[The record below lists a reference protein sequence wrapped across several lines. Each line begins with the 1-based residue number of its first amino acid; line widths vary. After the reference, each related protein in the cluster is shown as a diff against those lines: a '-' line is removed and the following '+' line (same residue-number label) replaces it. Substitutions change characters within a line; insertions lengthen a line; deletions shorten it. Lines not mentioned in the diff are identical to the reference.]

1 MADLATE
8 LAELNSNAR
17 DLIAKYN
24 SSFDRLDEKSQELA
38 EKLVN
43 DINGYLDEL
52 KKAKDDSLSEI
63 VEKLNNGINELKTII
78 ESGEFTRVI
87 TQPVIDLSGVVS
99 AGYEKS
105 FSVSAKSLLNGAEIE
120 KFEVTIGTDLI
131 EVNAID
137 GKADITYKFDG
148 NVGDKVSIS
157 VIAVDNLG
165 NKSTKTTK
173 EVELVENTPPT
184 VPVVNAPSEVT
195 KNSSFTITIS
205 GSSDNEGDS
214 VTYKIKDT
222 GNFSF
227 SKSEGIAE
235 NEEVE
240 VTAPSV
246 DEDTTLT
253 FSVVA
258 VDSNGLESEAV
269 SVSILVK
276 ISGYGTVDI
285 FGDGSCIAY
294 FPLKNDFSDLT
305 GNSVVTHAGD
315 TAAFNET
322 LGYYTTDGQNNGSK
336 TYFTNGNSKY
346 ISDTNTNSLYKYF
359 NLGTQYT
366 MSVQIKIR
374 DLTRAFTILQT
385 GNYDEN
391 ATAFLANMLDF
402 RVGDSNSP
410 MYFGIGGATDNTL
423 TTIGNGYNW
432 SVYAEFPIDGEE
444 HTLTVVRNGLY
455 VSLYKD
461 GNKLWEHTFSN
472 NSLNIDTHIYAL
484 EGNSG
489 NGWGYAG
496 YMKNVRFFN
505 RVLTDKEIQT
515 LAQED

>member
-1 MADLATE
+1 MADLAVE
-8 LAELNSNAR
+8 LAELNSHAR
-17 DLIAKYN
+17 ELITKYN
-24 SSFDRLDEKSQELA
+24 ESFERLDETSKELA
-38 EKLVN
+38 EKLMN

-52 KKAKDDSLSEI
+52 KKAKDDSLNEI
-63 VEKLNNGINELKTII
+63 VEKLNNGINELNTII

-87 TQPVIDLSGVVS
+87 TRPVIDLSGVVS
-99 AGYEKS
+99 AGHEKS

-157 VIAVDNLG
+157 VIAIDNLG

-184 VPVVNAPSEVT
+184 APMVNAPSEVT

-222 GNFSF
+222 GNFTF
-227 SKSEGIAE
+227 AKTEAIAE
-235 NEEVE
+235 NEEVK
-240 VTAPSV
+240 VTAPNV
-246 DEDTTLT
+246 TEDTEFS

-258 VDSNGLESEAV
+258 VDSNGLESAAV
-269 SVSILVK
+269 SVSVLVK
-276 ISGYGTVDI
+276 DITYGTVDI
-285 FGDGSCIAY
+285 LGDGSCVAY
-294 FPLKNDFSDLT
+294 FPLKNDFADLS
-305 GNSVVTHAGD
+305 GNSIVTHDGD
-315 TAAFNET
+315 AAAFNE
-322 LGYYTTDGQNNGSK
+322 LGYYTTNGQNNNSK
-336 TYFTNGNSKY
+336 TYFNDGNSDY
-346 ISDTNTNSLYKYF
+346 IGDVNTNSPYKYF
-359 NLGTQYT
+359 NIGTRYT

-374 DLTRAFTILQT
+374 DLSRAFTILQT

-391 ATAFLANMLDF
+391 STASLANMLDF
-402 RVGDSNSP
+402 RVGDENSP
-410 MYFGIGGATDNTL
+410 MYFGVGGAADNTL
-423 TTIGNGYNW
+423 TTISKGYNW
-432 SVYAEFPIDGEE
+432 SVYAEFPIDGKE
-444 HTLTVVRNGLY
+444 HTLTVVRDGLY
-455 VSLYKD
+455 IALYKD
-461 GNKLWEHTFSN
+461 SEKLWEHTFN
-472 NSLNIDTHIYAL
+472 DNALNVDTHIYAL

-505 RVLTDKEIQT
+505 RPLTDEEIQI
-515 LAQED
+515 LAQEA